1 MGPVSDGREDGES
14 LRAEQDGIPLRRT
27 DEKHK
32 AQEFVEKF
40 PKCTHAQT
48 ADHQTAHTRLLHS
61 YINIKFIIARLL
73 LCQTAL
79 ARLLLCQTAVFLGLY
94 APRLPIF
101 LCFCQTAAVWEIGQ
115 SGNLKR
121 VVGWVLKSREDVGCV
136 RDFVCAGT
144 PISQRL

>member
-1 MGPVSDGREDGES
+1 MDASH
-14 LRAEQDGIPLRRT
+14 LRATLCITAAATLRGSHLLPEKDEVGLIVPLT
-27 DEKHK
+27 D
-32 AQEFVEKF
+32 V
-40 PKCTHAQT
+40 CTYVVC
-48 ADHQTAHTRLLHS
+48 LFFF
-61 YINIKFIIARLL
+61 NIKFIIARLL

-121 VVGWVLKSREDVGCV
+121 VVGWGVSRG
-136 RDFVCAGT
+136 VCA
-144 PISQRL
+144 SRSF

>member
-1 MGPVSDGREDGES
+1 MAGGSEWERP
-14 LRAEQDGIPLRRT
+14 
-27 DEKHK
+27 
-32 AQEFVEKF
+32 F
-40 PKCTHAQT
+40 PN
-48 ADHQTAHTRLLHS
+48 LP
-61 YINIKFIIARLL
+61 FIIARLL

-121 VVGWVLKSREDVGCV
+121 VVGQLNSKIRPTPPTTTNFTWHTWYVKWLEGAPGC
-136 RDFVCAGT
+136 RRGT
-144 PISQRL
+144 LFAHDIFINDTKD

>member
-1 MGPVSDGREDGES
+1 MHTTTPPDCSYS
-14 LRAEQDGIPLRRT
+14 LPDCLSPDCA
-27 DEKHK
+27 H
-32 AQEFVEKF
+32 
-40 PKCTHAQT
+40 THAQT

-79 ARLLLCQTAVFLGLY
+79 ARLLLCQTAVFWGLY

-121 VVGWVLKSREDVGCV
+121 VVGYDTCNLHGVPAAGCAPLSV
-136 RDFVCAGT
+136 YGELLLFVYILVCMT
-144 PISQRL
+144 LHDSCS

>member
-1 MGPVSDGREDGES
+1 M
-14 LRAEQDGIPLRRT
+14 PLT
-27 DEKHK
+27 D
-32 AQEFVEKF
+32 V
-40 PKCTHAQT
+40 CTYVVC
-48 ADHQTAHTRLLHS
+48 LFFF
-61 YINIKFIIARLL
+61 NIKFIIARLL

-121 VVGWVLKSREDVGCV
+121 VVGYLTR
-136 RDFVCAGT
+136 
-144 PISQRL
+144 RLRVKKHRFGSAIAEIARASDTVAKV